1 MATHTPSVVLTRYPD
16 DYKGGLSNELPDGL
30 RLWRYM
36 SFEQFAH
43 ILASGSLWLAAL
55 RDMEDRREGTWI
67 KLSAKGPP
75 GVDISAAEATLAAAF
90 DYAAEQTYISS
101 WIAADDEQLAMW
113 NTYAPGRSGVA
124 IATDVRGLLDA
135 LGGPGTIKDDSFML
149 MRVEYHEQPHPVAV
163 QFPGPVDP
171 NIWPK
176 HKSSDFEFENEVRVV
191 YGRSVLTAVD
201 RDRNTIAYE
210 SVPAASGASFKI
222 RSMTPFARHGI
233 VVAPRAP
240 AWVLDAVRSLMRQYG
255 HDGVEVRPSRL
266 TEQLRAAGPPPFE
279 SNIVYH

>member
-1 MATHTPSVVLTRYPD
+1 MVLTRYPD
-16 DYKGGLSNELPDGL
+16 DYKVGLPNELPDGL

-67 KLSAKGPP
+67 KLSANGPP

-101 WIAADDEQLAMW
+101 WIAAADEQLAMW

-124 IATDVRGLLDA
+124 VATDVRGLLDA
-135 LGGPGTIKDDSFML
+135 LGGPGIIENDAFML
-149 MRVEYHEQPHPVAV
+149 MKVRYHAQPRSVAV
-163 QFPGPVDP
+163 QIPGAVNPLV
-171 NIWPK
+171 WPQ

-191 YGRSVLTAVD
+191 YSRSDLVAAD
-201 RDRNTIAYE
+201 QGRNTIDYKSA
-210 SVPAASGASFKI
+210 PAASGASFKI
-222 RSMTPFARHGI
+222 RSMTRFAKHGI

-240 AWVLDAVRSLMRQYG
+240 SWVLESVQSLTRQYG
-255 HDGVEVRPSRL
+255 HGDIEVRPSRL
-266 TEQLRAAGPPPFE
+266 TAQLRAAGPPPFKP
-279 SNIVYH
+279 NITYH